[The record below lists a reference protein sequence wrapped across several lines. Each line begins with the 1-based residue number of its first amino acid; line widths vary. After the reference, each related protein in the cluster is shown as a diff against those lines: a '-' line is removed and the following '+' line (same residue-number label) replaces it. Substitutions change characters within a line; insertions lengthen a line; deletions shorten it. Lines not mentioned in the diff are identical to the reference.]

1 MDISNVKGRIFDIQK
16 YSVHDGP
23 GIRTIV
29 FLKGCALR
37 CKWCCNPESQSFEIQ
52 HMKAETASKL
62 IGRDVTAGEV
72 MEEVK
77 KDFAYYRRSGGGLTL
92 SGGEMLLQPDFA
104 LALLMLAKKSG
115 INTAVESTGFA
126 PFETI
131 EKLLPYIDT
140 DLLYIKHINPDK
152 HKEFTGKENSLI
164 LENAVKIAQLSK
176 KCIVRVPTIPTFN
189 DTPDEIREI
198 ARFAK
203 NTMRITEMNL
213 LPYHR
218 LGKDKYTGLG
228 RDYLMGDVLPP
239 SDEHMQILKK
249 VCEDEG
255 MKTKIGG

>member
-1 MDISNVKGRIFDIQK
+1 MELSNVKGRIFDIQK

-29 FLKGCALR
+29 FLKGCALW
-37 CKWCCNPESQSFEIQ
+37 CKWCCNPESQSFEIEN
-52 HMKAETASKL
+52 MKTEGTSKL

-72 MEEVK
+72 IEEVR
-77 KDFAYYRRSGGGLTL
+77 KDIAYYRRSGGGLTL
-92 SGGEMLLQPDFA
+92 SGGEMLLQPDFS
-104 LALLMLAKKSG
+104 LALLKLAKKAG

-140 DLLYIKHINPDK
+140 YLLDIKHINSDK
-152 HKEFTGKENSLI
+152 HKEFTGKENTLI

-189 DTPDEIREI
+189 DSPDEIREI

-203 NTMRITEMNL
+203 NSMRISEMNL

-218 LGKDKYTGLG
+218 FGEDKYTGLG
-228 RDYLMGDVLPP
+228 RNYPMGDVKTP
-239 SDEHMQILKK
+239 SDEHMEMLKK
-249 VCEDEG
+249 VCEEEG
-255 MKTKIGG
+255 MTTKIGG

>member
-1 MDISNVKGRIFDIQK
+1 MDISSVKGRIFDIQK

-37 CKWCCNPESQSFEIQ
+37 CRWCCNPESQSFEVQ
-52 HMKAETASKL
+52 NMNTENGSKL
-62 IGRDVTAGEV
+62 IGRDAMAGEV
-72 MEEVK
+72 IEEVL

-104 LALLMLAKKSG
+104 LALLKLAKKNG
-115 INTAVESTGFA
+115 INTAVESTGYA

-140 DLLYIKHINPDK
+140 YLLDIKHINGEK
-152 HKEFTGKENSLI
+152 HKEFTGKDNVLI

-189 DTPDEIREI
+189 DTPEEIREI

-203 NTMRITEMNL
+203 NKMRIDEMNL
-213 LPYHR
+213 LPYHQFGR
-218 LGKDKYTGLG
+218 DKYSGLD
-228 RDYLMGDVLPP
+228 REYPMGNIQSP
-239 SDEHMQILKK
+239 SDEHMQTLQK
-249 VCEDEG
+249 VCEEEG
-255 MKTKIGG
+255 IRAKIGG

>member
-1 MDISNVKGRIFDIQK
+1 MDISSIKGRIFDIQK

-37 CKWCCNPESQSFEIQ
+37 CRWCCNPESQSFEIQ
-52 HMKAETASKL
+52 HMKTLGESKL
-62 IGRDVTAGEV
+62 VGRDVTAGEV
-72 MEEVK
+72 FEEVK

-104 LALLMLAKKSG
+104 QALLMLSKNHG

-126 PFETI
+126 QFETI

-140 DLLYIKHINPDK
+140 YLLDVKHINAEK
-152 HKEFTGKENSLI
+152 HKEFTGQDNKLI
-164 LENAVKIAQLSK
+164 LENAVKIAQLAK
-176 KCIVRVPTIPTFN
+176 KCIVRVPTIPGFN
-189 DTPDEIREI
+189 DTPEEIREI

-203 NTMRITEMNL
+203 NSMRVSEMNL

-218 LGKDKYTGLG
+218 LGKDKYTGLD

-239 SDEHMQILKK
+239 SDSHMEMLKK
-249 VCEDEG
+249 VCEEEG
-255 MKTKIGG
+255 MCAKIGG